1 MIFKKLGKE
10 KERGGDE
17 GNPSPSGR
25 KGTKE
30 EWKNGRNRNG
40 NGMPENHYH
49 NFFGNKI

>member
-1 MIFKKLGKE
+1 MR
-10 KERGGDE
+10 EREGDE

-30 EWKNGRNRNG
+30 ERKNGRNG